1 MSAHQDQGRVV
12 LVTGARGAVGRAVVK
27 ALAEGAGS
35 GAGVRAIVA
44 LDIRDTPERER
55 LANVAYATLDVRD
68 AAAVSEAVA
77 EHGVDTVVHLAA
89 IVTPGPGMTR
99 EAMHAIDVGGTRNV
113 LDACVAHG
121 VARLIV
127 ASSGAAYGYYADNP
141 ALIDEGD
148 ALRGNAEFAYSDH
161 KRLVEE
167 LLAEYRAE
175 HPELGQLVLR
185 LCTVLGPGIDNQITA
200 MFFRPQIVGI
210 EGAPSPFVFVWEDDV
225 VAAILA
231 GVHRG
236 ATGVYNV
243 AGDGV
248 MTLREI
254 AAYLGRPYLALPAPL
269 LSAAIAALQR
279 RGRTSYGPEQVVF
292 LQHRPVLGN
301 ARLKRDLGLRPMP
314 SREAFARYV
323 ALAQSRREA
332 AGQAEPALVRLLSD
346 RLGRG
351 DRVARS
357 TLGAARWTIGR
368 LAPTLTR
375 LLTPGRARASGARG

>member
-1 MSAHQDQGRVV
+1 VSAERSQARVV
-12 LVTGARGAVGRAVVK
+12 LITGASGAVGRGVVE
-27 ALAEGAGS
+27 ALAKPS
-35 GAGVRAIVA
+35 GESGRVEKVIA
-44 LDIRDTPERER
+44 LDVRVAPANER
-55 LANVAYATLDVRD
+55 LAGVTYATVDVRD
-68 AAAVSEAVA
+68 AAAVRGAIA
-77 EHGVDTVVHLAA
+77 THGVDTVVHLAA
-89 IVTPGPGMTR
+89 IVTPGPGMSR

-113 LDACVAHG
+113 LDACVAGG

-141 ALIDEGD
+141 PLLDESD

-167 LLAEYRAE
+167 LLADYRTR

-185 LCTVLGPGIDNQITA
+185 LCTVLGPRIDNQITA
-200 MFFRPQIVGI
+200 MFFRPQIVGV
-210 EGAPSPFVFVWEDDV
+210 EGAPSPFVFVWDEDV

-254 AAYLGRPYLALPAPL
+254 AAALGRPYLALPAPL
-269 LSAAIAALQR
+269 LSAAIAALQK
-279 RGRTSYGPEQVVF
+279 RGKTSYGPEQVVF

-301 ARLKRDLGLRPMP
+301 ARLKRELGLRPLS
-314 SREAFARYV
+314 SREAFARYI
-323 ALAQSRREA
+323 ALAQRRREE
-332 AGQAEPALVRLLSD
+332 AGVASEGLANALSA

-351 DRVARS
+351 DRVARLA
-357 TLGAARWTIGR
+357 LGAAGWTIGA
-368 LAPTLTR
+368 LAPALTR
-375 LLTPGRARASGARG
+375 LLGRV